1 MNTMTTH
8 PRRPRYG
15 IDALLARPEDWLA
28 GRRVALLANQSS
40 LTGAG
45 APTLEA
51 LRAAPGV
58 ELVALLTPEHG
69 WSGYEDD
76 ATPVADRR
84 DPRTGLP
91 LVSLYGPRR
100 RPSAEVLRSF
110 DAVVVDLQ
118 DVGVRC
124 YTYATTVALLCEAAA
139 ETGTRVVVCD
149 RPNPLGPRVDGP
161 PLDPALRSFLGY
173 LDVPFQHGMTIGAL
187 LERATRGLGV
197 DLRVASLDATLA
209 PSADEPQP
217 VPTFVPPSPGL
228 PTPEAVRLYPGLVL
242 LEGTNLSEGRGT
254 TLPFQLLG
262 APWIEGYALAEALN
276 RLDLPGLLFRPLTFR
291 PRSDTHAGEVCHGVQ
306 LHVVD
311 ARALRPLE
319 AVVRVLAHVRATY
332 DAFAWHDAAAMPWSD
347 HPDGGQPWFEPVRG
361 PLVDALVGDAS
372 VRRVV
377 DGELAWDEA
386 VAGWRAAAVRRADGV
401 PGPAPTPT
409 PADDLGR

>member
-1 MNTMTTH
+1 MTA
-8 PRRPRYG
+8 YG
-15 IDALLARPEDWLA
+15 IDALVADPGAFLD
-28 GRRVALLANQSS
+28 GRRVALLANQAS

-45 APTLEA
+45 TPTLEA

-100 RPSAEVLRSF
+100 RPGAEVLRSF

-139 ETGTRVVVCD
+139 ATGTRVVVCD

-197 DLRVASLDATLA
+197 DLRVAEFDAATA
-209 PSADEPQP
+209 PSAGGASPGP
-217 VPTFVPPSPGL
+217 VFVPPSPGL
-228 PTPEAVRLYPGLVL
+228 PTLEAVRLYPGLVL

-262 APWIEGYALAEALN
+262 APWFEGYALAEELN

-291 PRSDTHAGEVCHGVQ
+291 PRSDSHAGEVCHGVQ
-306 LHVVD
+306 LHVAD

-319 AVVRVLAHVRATY
+319 VVVRVLAHLRATH

-377 DGELAWDEA
+377 DGELAWADA
-386 VAGWRAAAVRRADGV
+386 VAGWRADASRRTGGV
-401 PGPAPTPT
+401 AR
-409 PADDLGR
+409 AEAS

>member
-1 MNTMTTH
+1 MTSL
-8 PRRPRYG
+8 G
-15 IDALLARPEDWLA
+15 IDALLSDPGHFLD
-28 GRRVALLANQSS
+28 GRRVALLANQAS
-40 LTGAG
+40 LTGDG
-45 APTLEA
+45 TPTIEA
-51 LRAAPGV
+51 LRAVPGV
-58 ELVALLTPEHG
+58 ELDALLTPEHG
-69 WSGYEDD
+69 WSGFEDD

-100 RPSAEVLRSF
+100 RPSAEALRAV

-139 ETGTRVVVCD
+139 EAGTRVVVCD
-149 RPNPLGPRVDGP
+149 RANPLGPRVDGP

-197 DLRVASLDATLA
+197 DLRVASIDATLA
-209 PSADEPQP
+209 SVDAALAPATDEAHA
-217 VPTFVPPSPGL
+217 VPCFVPPSPGL
-228 PTPEAVRLYPGLVL
+228 PTLEAVRLYPGLVL

-254 TLPFQLLG
+254 SLPFQLLG
-262 APWIEGYALAEALN
+262 APWLEGYALAEALN
-276 RLDLPGLLFRPLTFR
+276 RLDLPGLLFRPLTFV
-291 PRSDTHAGEVCHGVQ
+291 PRSDTHAGEVCHGAQ

-319 AVVRVLAHVRATY
+319 AVVRVLAYLRAEH
-332 DAFAWHDAAAMPWSD
+332 DAFAWIDASTMPWSG
-347 HPDGGQPWFEPVRG
+347 HPDAGEPWFEPVRG
-361 PLVDALVGDAS
+361 PLIDALTGDAS

-377 DGELAWDEA
+377 DGELAWEDA
-386 VAGWRAAAVRRADGV
+386 VASWPGV
-401 PGPAPTPT
+401 PASATAPGPAG
-409 PADDLGR
+409 DRGR